1 MTTQGLDLALFW
13 LGVASAIVL
22 PVRYWIGSKHW
33 YRFPMG
39 WLVMSLAAI
48 IILLYS
54 KGVVNLAT
62 GQSIAS
68 STSAIWTN
76 GLVAAWV
83 IAANWIINLVIRQ
96 HQAEVAAAQEE
107 ERHHVQ

>member
-1 MTTQGLDLALFW
+1 MSAQGLDLALFW
-13 LGVASAIVL
+13 IGVAAAIVM

-39 WLVMSLAAI
+39 WLIMSLAAI

-62 GQSIAS
+62 GQTIAS
-68 STSAIWTN
+68 SKSAIWTN
-76 GLVAAWV
+76 GVVAGWV
-83 IAANWIINLVIRQ
+83 IAANFIINLLIKQRR
-96 HQAEVAAAQEE
+96 AEVAAALEK
-107 ERHHVQ
+107 ERQP